1 MSVFVRQ
8 NAIAMEYTKDAW
20 AILNP
25 IEQSIKAKIEKYGTP
40 LKDWDVSIYRGV
52 LTGCNEAFIISGE
65 KRKELIAEDP
75 KSDEIIRPIL
85 RGRDI
90 KRYGYE
96 FADLWLIATFPSK
109 HYDID
114 DYPAVKKWLQSFGKK
129 LEQTGEEYIDSNG
142 TKQKCRKKTNNKWFE
157 TQDSIA
163 YWNDFSKQKI
173 VWSETAQEMKF
184 SIVEGQYMTD
194 KTTFILISEYENYL
208 TALCNSKIIEYY
220 VRITASL
227 LGNKG
232 ISCSKIFMEN
242 IPAILPKQLHNT
254 TYEKI
259 ISLVKQI
266 SSAYKDN
273 KKHNLHENE
282 LNDIFYDEYQLTSEE
297 KSFIDSYL
305 MQFQ

>member
-40 LKDWDVSIYRGV
+40 LKDWDITINYGIK
-52 LTGCNEAFIISGE
+52 TGCNEAFIISGE

-163 YWNDFSKQKI
+163 YWNI
-173 VWSETAQEMKF
+173 RLLHVP
-184 SIVEGQYMTD
+184 D
-194 KTTFILISEYENYL
+194 KTE
-208 TALCNSKIIEYY
+208 
-220 VRITASL
+220 
-227 LGNKG
+227 
-232 ISCSKIFMEN
+232 
-242 IPAILPKQLHNT
+242 
-254 TYEKI
+254 
-259 ISLVKQI
+259 
-266 SSAYKDN
+266 
-273 KKHNLHENE
+273 
-282 LNDIFYDEYQLTSEE
+282 
-297 KSFIDSYL
+297 
-305 MQFQ
+305 

>member
-1 MSVFVRQ
+1 
-8 NAIAMEYTKDAW
+8 
-20 AILNP
+20 
-25 IEQSIKAKIEKYGTP
+25 
-40 LKDWDVSIYRGV
+40 
-52 LTGCNEAFIISGE
+52 
-65 KRKELIAEDP
+65 
-75 KSDEIIRPIL
+75 
-85 RGRDI
+85 
-90 KRYGYE
+90 
-96 FADLWLIATFPSK
+96 
-109 HYDID
+109 
-114 DYPAVKKWLQSFGKK
+114 
-129 LEQTGEEYIDSNG
+129 
-142 TKQKCRKKTNNKWFE
+142 
-157 TQDSIA
+157 
-163 YWNDFSKQKI
+163 
-173 VWSETAQEMKF
+173 MKF

>member
-40 LKDWDVSIYRGV
+40 LKDWDITINYGIK
-52 LTGCNEAFIISGE
+52 TGCNEAFIISGE

-109 HYDID
+109 HYNID
-114 DYPAVKKWLQSFGKK
+114 NYPAVKKWLKSFGKK
-129 LEQTGEEYIDSNG
+129 LEQTGEEYIDEFG
-142 TKQKCRKKTNNKWFE
+142 KKQKCRKKTNNKWFE

-173 VWSETAQEMKF
+173 MYSE
-184 SIVEGQYMTD
+184 IVRAPQFYLDNDGVFYPEATSFIMTGKHLEYLLLAFHSKLLTYAF
-194 KTTFILISEYENYL
+194 KTFYAGGGLGETGYRYKKAFLEKLPIYQLSDSEFENCKKWL
-208 TALCNSKIIEYY
+208 KTSN
-220 VRITASL
+220 
-227 LGNKG
+227 
-232 ISCSKIFMEN
+232 FMEFN
-242 IPAILPKQLHNT
+242 NFLN
-254 TYEKI
+254 
-259 ISLVKQI
+259 
-266 SSAYKDN
+266 SSYK
-273 KKHNLHENE
+273 LTV
-282 LNDIFYDEYQLTSEE
+282 DEID
-297 KSFIDSYL
+297 FIDTVL
-305 MQFQ
+305 DNCL

>member
-40 LKDWDVSIYRGV
+40 LKDWDITINYGIK
-52 LTGCNEAFIISGE
+52 TGCNEAFIISGE